1 METVLSYEGG
11 APFRESFS
19 IISGADP
26 TLHGLV
32 GKTRTLA

>member
-26 TLHGLV
+26 SLYGVV
-32 GKTRTLA
+32 GKTRILT